1 MNTAAQLF
9 FAPLA
14 LVTLTV
20 AVFAV
25 GEWLYHRLGKI
36 TFLQP
41 VLIAIFLL
49 VFLLKMTGLSYDRYW
64 AGTTALHF
72 LLGPA
77 IVALAVPLY
86 ENLRKARSVIV
97 PVMGVLLLGGAWVTG
112 SALLLGLLFHL
123 DRLMLMALTTKSVTV
138 PIALGIAEKIGG
150 VAPLT
155 IVGVFT
161 TGMTGIMITPTLL
174 RWARVTDPVV
184 QGFTLGLT
192 SHAFGVVTAVEFGSE
207 AVAFASLGMVLMGC
221 ASAIL
226 VPVIFRLL

>member
-1 MNTAAQLF
+1 MNQVTQLF
-9 FAPLA
+9 FDPLA

-20 AVFAV
+20 AAFAI
-25 GEWLYHRLGKI
+25 GAWFYHRLGKVPV
-36 TFLQP
+36 LQP
-41 VLIAIFLL
+41 VLIAIFIL
-49 VFLLKMTGLSYDRYW
+49 VLLLKVSGLSYDRYW
-64 AGTTALHF
+64 TGTTALHF

-86 ENLRKARSVIV
+86 ENLRKASSVIV
-97 PVMGVLLLGGAWVTG
+97 PVMGMLFLAGAWVTG

-123 DRLMLMALTTKSVTV
+123 DRLMLISLTTKSVTV

-150 VAPLT
+150 AAPLT
-155 IVGVFT
+155 IIGVFT

-174 RWARVTDPVV
+174 RWARVKDPVV

-192 SHAFGVVTAVEFGSE
+192 SHAFGVITAVEFGTE

-221 ASAIL
+221 ASAVL
-226 VPVIFRLL
+226 VPAIFRLI